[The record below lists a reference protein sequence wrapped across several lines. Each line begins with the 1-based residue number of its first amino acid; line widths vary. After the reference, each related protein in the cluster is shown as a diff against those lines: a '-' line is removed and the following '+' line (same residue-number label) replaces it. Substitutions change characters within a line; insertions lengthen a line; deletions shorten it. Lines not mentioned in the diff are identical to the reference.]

1 MQSEDGC
8 NTDAQPAMQAIKIG
22 DIVLK
27 MESEHCHQSNYGADE
42 CDQVQ
47 TEMYTLVYLVTIRRR
62 DVY

>member
-1 MQSEDGC
+1 
-8 NTDAQPAMQAIKIG
+8 MQAIKIG